1 MSRFTEII
9 LYHSR
14 PPSQTLAAE
23 TARKR
28 FSHASPR
35 SSRSVASEALL
46 PLYASF
52 LYNHCAVSEWAHSVG
67 AVEMEEKPVVVV
79 GSMNMDLVAKA
90 PRFPRAGETVV
101 GESFYTAFGGKGANQ
116 AVAIA
121 RLGVPVS
128 FVGCVG
134 DDAHGREIIS
144 GAQNEGIETAH
155 IRVCAGRS
163 TGTALIIVDSGGQN
177 RIVVVAGANNE
188 LKPEDVQQAEE
199 AIARAALVVTQFE
212 IPMETVR
219 ETVGLAARHGVP
231 VILNPAPALSESIE
245 PALLKQ
251 VDVLVP
257 NETEAEALT
266 GVKQDAADFAAAA
279 IQELRKRGARAV
291 IITLG
296 EKGSMLADS
305 EKMCRIPAFRVNVE
319 DTTAAGDAFVGAL
332 AAGYRSFS
340 DLKELTR
347 FASAVAALTV
357 TKKGAQPSLPS
368 TREVEEFLVEHEP
381 ALLERFRAMTRRR
394 LGEKKKR

>member
-1 MSRFTEII
+1 M
-9 LYHSR
+9 
-14 PPSQTLAAE
+14 
-23 TARKR
+23 K
-28 FSHASPR
+28 
-35 SSRSVASEALL
+35 
-46 PLYASF
+46 
-52 LYNHCAVSEWAHSVG
+52 
-67 AVEMEEKPVVVV
+67 EKPVVVV
-79 GSMNMDLVAKA
+79 GSMNVDLVAKA

-121 RLGVPVS
+121 RLGMPVS

-134 DDAHGREIIS
+134 DDAYGREIIS
-144 GAQNEGIETAH
+144 GARDEGIETAH
-155 IRVCAGRS
+155 IRVCEKCS

-177 RIVVVAGANNE
+177 RIVVVPGANNE
-188 LKPEDVQQAEE
+188 LSPEDVQRAEE
-199 AIARAALVVTQFE
+199 TIALAALVVTQFE
-212 IPMETVR
+212 IPLETVR
-219 ETVGLAARHGVP
+219 ETIRLAARHGVP

-251 VDVLVP
+251 VDLLVP

-266 GVKQDAADFAAAA
+266 GVKQDAADFAATA
-279 IQELRKRGARAV
+279 IRELRKRGAGTV

-296 EKGSMLADS
+296 EKGSMLADA
-305 EKMCRIPAFRVNVE
+305 EEMRPIPAFEVRVE

-340 DLKELTR
+340 DLHDLTR

-368 TREVEEFLVEHEP
+368 AQEVDEFLVEHDPE
-381 ALLERFRAMTRRR
+381 LLEKFRAMTRRH
-394 LGEKKKR
+394 LGEKKE